1 MLNRVKNKITSF
13 LEQDRLKE
21 QLAELSKEC
30 LDLQSTMFRSQTA
43 INMAYTKGIKLLTP
57 IDIGNGRLLS
67 SIGDLKFTEQIT
79 ELSRLLSFVLEQKLK
94 ALSEQVQENANAA
107 EDLKLLESQL
117 SQAYLRISVLEE
129 SVKNTEAQ
137 YQAQANRSLQ
147 LEDMIK
153 RQNET
158 VKKAHA
164 EWQAQYSAVS
174 SKLHDCEEKLITEVA
189 SWLKTGPKSSVYGYE
204 SIYEREMSLKEAATA
219 LERGKWRK

>member
-30 LDLQSTMFRSQTA
+30 LDLQSTMFKSQTA

-94 ALSEQVQENANAA
+94 TLSEQIQENANAA

-129 SVKNTEAQ
+129 SVSNTEAQ

>member
-1 MLNRVKNKITSF
+1 
-13 LEQDRLKE
+13 
-21 QLAELSKEC
+21 
-30 LDLQSTMFRSQTA
+30 MFRSQTA
-43 INMAYTKGIKLLTP
+43 IHTAYAKGIKLLTP

-67 SIGDLKFTEQIT
+67 SIVDLKFTEQIT

-129 SVKNTEAQ
+129 SVSNTEAQ